1 MNNYEEKVE
10 IQPDSYD
17 TIAIDSNATSDLEN
31 KTIDLSESK
40 NKDQVSNTPIETEST
55 ESTSLY
61 AKMNQHL
68 QTLSEKITTKSS
80 AMAEKI
86 NIAPSYKYF
95 LILLSIGGLFVF
107 LSLMTLPM
115 IVFSPA
121 RFVLTFGIG
130 NVLILISFLFY
141 FGGKEYCLMLFSE
154 KRKWLSLLF
163 VVSLLL
169 GIVFAW
175 RKHFI
180 MSLAFALIQMTA
192 MIMFTLSF
200 IPGGAAGINA
210 IAGFA
215 KASMSSVFSGI
226 KRKFSSQQS
235 ELPI

>member
-1 MNNYEEKVE
+1 MNNFEEKVQ

-17 TIAIDSNATSDLEN
+17 TIAIDSNANCDLEN
-31 KTIDLSESK
+31 KTIDLSDSK
-40 NKDQVSNTPIETEST
+40 NKDQVSNSPIESEST
-55 ESTSLY
+55 ETTSLY
-61 AKMNQHL
+61 SKVNQHL
-68 QTLSEKITTKSS
+68 QTLSEKITTKSTE
-80 AMAEKI
+80 MAEKL

-154 KRKWLSLLF
+154 KRRWLSLLF
-163 VVSLLL
+163 VVSLLF
-169 GIVFAW
+169 GILFAW
-175 RKHFI
+175 RRHFI
-180 MSLAFALIQMTA
+180 MSLVFALIQMTA
-192 MIMFTLSF
+192 LIMFTLSF
-200 IPGGAAGINA
+200 IPGGTAGINV
-210 IAGFA
+210 IIGFA
-215 KASMSSVFSGI
+215 KGTVGNVFNGI
-226 KRKFSSQQS
+226 KSKFGSQQS

>member
-121 RFVLTFGIG
+121 RFVLTFGI
-130 NVLILISFLFY
+130 
-141 FGGKEYCLMLFSE
+141 
-154 KRKWLSLLF
+154 
-163 VVSLLL
+163 
-169 GIVFAW
+169 
-175 RKHFI
+175 
-180 MSLAFALIQMTA
+180 
-192 MIMFTLSF
+192 
-200 IPGGAAGINA
+200 
-210 IAGFA
+210 
-215 KASMSSVFSGI
+215 
-226 KRKFSSQQS
+226 
-235 ELPI
+235 